1 MLLLLLLLLNYG
13 VSYMTFDLNPKN
25 YTGRFYI
32 YVPSGVGST
41 FFLLSMIQDGETASR
56 CKIIGAV
63 SYGFGSL
70 SRILKLGFDALN
82 KSDTA
87 NAKTKPSLQGCLVKY
102 QSLFSNLQKVVD
114 FSMFVEAIVC
124 IVESVQV
131 NEVTYTVRS
140 QALFSA
146 SMFVNALVTG
156 GAEMNL
162 LEKSVAVYFVGATA
176 LTIVTLASA
185 SDADSAVLLCLGPI
199 WNFFDGL
206 GAVVEVAKDA
216 TACFKSISE
225 SNATLFSSERGSS
238 DQDSSRDLLLG
249 SDGSSSL
256 APEDASFRA

>member
-13 VSYMTFDLNPKN
+13 VSYMSFYDLDLQN
-25 YTGRFYI
+25 YTGRICI

-56 CKIIGAV
+56 FKIIGAV

-87 NAKTKPSLQGCLVKY
+87 NAENEHKSQGCLAKY

-146 SMFVNALVTG
+146 SMFANALVTG

-162 LEKSVAVYFVGATA
+162 LEKSVSVYFVGATA

-185 SDADSAVLLCLGPI
+185 SDADFAVLLCLGPI

-216 TACFKSISE
+216 TACFKSIGGS
-225 SNATLFSSERGSS
+225 SATLFSSERGSS
-238 DQDSSRDLLLG
+238 DQDSSRDLLLRL
-249 SDGSSSL
+249 DGSSSL
-256 APEDASFRA
+256 AP